1 MTSEEDGILIE
12 DIGLPPKIK
21 PEKLP
26 EGLNETLLTMDVG
39 NSFFLQTDNDQ
50 HSARKI
56 GALRERIKRFGIKHP
71 ERKYSIWKEDDGV
84 RVYRVEDDADYK

>member
-12 DIGLPPKIK
+12 DVGLPPKIK

-39 NSFFLQTDNDQ
+39 NSFSCRQTMISILPEKSVLCENASNGLESNTQ
-50 HSARKI
+50 NESTRSGRKTMVS
-56 GALRERIKRFGIKHP
+56 GYTG
-71 ERKYSIWKEDDGV
+71 
-84 RVYRVEDDADYK
+84 

>member
-12 DIGLPPKIK
+12 DVGLPPKIK

-56 GALRERIKRFGIKHP
+56 GALRERIKRFGINTQN
-71 ERKYSIWKEDDGV
+71 ESTRSGRKKKVSGYTG
-84 RVYRVEDDADYK
+84 